1 MKGETK
7 KPVSKPAAAGTRP
20 RAWLLRVLLAVLVA
34 EVAVTQYFGL
44 GHPYFWFERLPGF
57 ASLYGFFSCVAIIFV
72 SKLLGKLFISR
83 KEDYYD

>member
-1 MKGETK
+1 MKGEK
-7 KPVSKPAAAGTRP
+7 QEPVSKPDAAAERP
-20 RAWLLRVLLAVLVA
+20 RAWLLRLLLALLLA

-72 SKLLGKLFISR
+72 SKLLGRLFISR
-83 KEDYYD
+83 KEDHYD

>member
-1 MKGETK
+1 MKGEIQ
-7 KPVSKPAAAGTRP
+7 KPATKPAPAADRP

-83 KEDYYD
+83 KEDHYD

>member
-1 MKGETK
+1 MKGETQ
-7 KPVSKPAAAGTRP
+7 KPATKPPAAERP

-44 GHPYFWFERLPGF
+44 GHPYFWFESLPGF

>member
-1 MKGETK
+1 MKGEEK
-7 KPVSKPAAAGTRP
+7 DKARNDRRAAARP

-34 EVAVTQYFGL
+34 EVTVTQYFGL